1 MIRLRTIVKQIM
13 SEVDTNIFSP
23 DDQQSWPSGPF
34 GKKDFYADESGDSYE
49 RDPDWQIDK
58 PGHDEDTVD
67 TGYKKVTDPKEA
79 VKAGN
84 TKVDQDFINKH
95 KYSMSKKMGSKAD
108 PSTYDGDDKDGKDLG
123 YEPVKSKS

>member
-1 MIRLRTIVKQIM
+1 M
-13 SEVDTNIFSP
+13 
-23 DDQQSWPSGPF
+23 
-34 GKKDFYADESGDSYE
+34 
-49 RDPDWQIDK
+49 
-58 PGHDEDTVD
+58 D

-84 TKVDQDFINKH
+84 ARVDQDFIDKH